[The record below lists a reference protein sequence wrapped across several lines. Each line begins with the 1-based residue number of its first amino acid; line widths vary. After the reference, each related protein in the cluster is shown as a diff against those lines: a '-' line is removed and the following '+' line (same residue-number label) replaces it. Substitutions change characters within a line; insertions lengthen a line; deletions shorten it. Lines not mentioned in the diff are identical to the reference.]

1 MDDGPHLV
9 YCPEADFD
17 QDEFVSSIEKCLAR
31 LGRCLVAVSEGIH
44 DSSGKL
50 FMQVTIHAL
59 SPAEKLLPPPPP
71 PPLALSLCARVSLP
85 HTHDARRPSLG
96 MCTYRG
102 SWRTDLRRV
111 IRQQDCR
118 HEGLAR
124 QHLAGRYGGAR

>member
-59 SPAEKLLPPPPP
+59 SPAETLLPPPPP
-71 PPLALSLCARVSLP
+71 PRSRSRSRSLSLRARVAPAYS
-85 HTHDARRPSLG
+85 
-96 MCTYRG
+96 
-102 SWRTDLRRV
+102 
-111 IRQQDCR
+111 
-118 HEGLAR
+118 
-124 QHLAGRYGGAR
+124 